1 MDLSELIHGSF
12 YVVTWICQSCCGCG
26 FVACCHM
33 YFSPFAKQNRAD
45 VWPGFQ
51 RLLMLLLWN
60 KGVDWVRTLNAFGP
74 LCLWKCFQVRY
85 EWKYMF
91 IPSGQMTGY
100 QYIIM
105 KMYFLS
111 LFCWPHNCSQYW
123 ADVGKFTI
131 ETLMPS

>member
-1 MDLSELIHGSF
+1 MDFSELIHGSF

-60 KGVDWVRTLNAFGP
+60 KGVDWVKTLNAFGP

-91 IPSGQMTGY
+91 IPSGQMRDINTSLWKCISY
-100 QYIIM
+100 P
-105 KMYFLS
+105 YFAGHITALS
-111 LFCWPHNCSQYW
+111 IGQ
-123 ADVGKFTI
+123 
-131 ETLMPS
+131 TLESLLLKH